1 MPARPV
7 ADTTSPS
14 AIVSPRL
21 RTSALRPS
29 KIAKAVCPRAWMEP
43 KPCIVL
49 GESIRTS
56 WKNRGTKGDAILNA
70 TAVPVKNRR
79 RVTSGKDFGT
89 SSLYARAS
97 FGDDGCVRIQNR
109 TTVDIVNNPKDRRK
123 IPRIEIQVRRRPPT
137 AGENTKPRGAEA
149 QTTPKLDPVLFLS
162 LAPAM

>member
-1 MPARPV
+1 MC
-7 ADTTSPS
+7 T
-14 AIVSPRL
+14 
-21 RTSALRPS
+21 
-29 KIAKAVCPRAWMEP
+29 RAWMDP
-43 KPCIVL
+43 RACIVL

-56 WKNRGTKGDAILNA
+56 WKNSGTKGVAILNA

-89 SSLYARAS
+89 AGLYARAS
-97 FGDDGCVRIQNR
+97 FGDDGCVRIQDR
-109 TTVDIVNNPKDRRK
+109 TTVDIVNNPNDRRK

-137 AGENTKPRGAEA
+137 AGENTKPRSAEA